1 MEVENSTTTPGTP
14 PAEIKSFQERLSEIP
29 MYSMTLTQ
37 LASVYTSLKDRNQ
50 VLNQAFTTG
59 EKYFSQVSEV
69 AKPVVLSATETAL
82 KVAQPVVG
90 KIDDPG
96 KEIFLIEKSFSR

>member
-1 MEVENSTTTPGTP
+1 METQKSTPDTP
-14 PAEIKSFQERLSEIP
+14 PTEMKSFQERLSEIP
-29 MYSMTLTQ
+29 IYSMTLSQ

-59 EKYFSQVSEV
+59 EKYFSQVSEA
-69 AKPVVLSATETAL
+69 AKPVMISATETAL

-90 KIDDPG
+90 KIEDPG
-96 KEIFLIEKSFSR
+96 I